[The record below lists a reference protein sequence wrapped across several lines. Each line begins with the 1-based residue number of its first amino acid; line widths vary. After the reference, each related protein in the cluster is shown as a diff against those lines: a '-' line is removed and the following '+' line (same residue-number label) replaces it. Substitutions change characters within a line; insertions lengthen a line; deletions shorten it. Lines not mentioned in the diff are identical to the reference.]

1 MILMDAMKFN
11 DSLSPQAQTTIV
23 DFPTFKNRNIPIFGV
38 KKKNIEEMIA
48 TIDYVLPE
56 PDCITVVFESGRK
69 IKCCFNGTY
78 VKYDRTGRLSSVGGV
93 FNGKCIENQHVKIW
107 FDGQAIF
114 LERMIAIATDILQNE
129 LPISYTGWEANVLD
143 GSGSIKTTEKL
154 GILSNY
160 NPFNIEWCLKSDNVI
175 HGSMLIPMLR
185 RTGHVYQYSAR
196 DMTLRQIFD
205 TQNDWTLRNY
215 CSAKLRLVR

>member
-1 MILMDAMKFN
+1 MDAMKFN

-78 VKYDRTGRLSSVGGV
+78 VKYDCTD
-93 FNGKCIENQHVKIW
+93 NGIRDEFKH
-107 FDGQAIF
+107 
-114 LERMIAIATDILQNE
+114 
-129 LPISYTGWEANVLD
+129 
-143 GSGSIKTTEKL
+143 TE
-154 GILSNY
+154 
-160 NPFNIEWCLKSDNVI
+160 
-175 HGSMLIPMLR
+175 
-185 RTGHVYQYSAR
+185 
-196 DMTLRQIFD
+196 
-205 TQNDWTLRNY
+205 
-215 CSAKLRLVR
+215 